1 MGIKKLKKEN
11 DPLNI
16 TIIDMLGKIDVSKT
30 KKYTQFL
37 VKMLNEQINIY
48 NTENVFDERYEPND
62 SISQVLPRNSL
73 INNYVRTL
81 IDYCFDYGN
90 IKTFIEFT
98 HLMEKGLVEENDIS
112 KYDSWDMIKEQTFK
126 AKNREVLKNTKRQTH
141 KIYEDDDY
149 LIFKPLSYLTS
160 VTYGYQTKWCTAMID
175 NPGYFYSHSLGVL
188 IYLID
193 KKNTKKFAFHKSI
206 NRSIFNDSPDSEM
219 FKTYN
224 EVDKQIDTFQS
235 GLPYNIIKIVSDNI
249 SNEGN
254 YKLFCEDELSEMRKY
269 TRIPE
274 EEQIDDEK
282 CGISEEPPIYRL
294 RPAAPLDNYT
304 EDHNYSYDV
313 LPEPQTDNLSYT
325 YDELP

>member
-1 MGIKKLKKEN
+1 
-11 DPLNI
+11 
-16 TIIDMLGKIDVSKT
+16 
-30 KKYTQFL
+30 
-37 VKMLNEQINIY
+37 
-48 NTENVFDERYEPND
+48 
-62 SISQVLPRNSL
+62 
-73 INNYVRTL
+73 
-81 IDYCFDYGN
+81 
-90 IKTFIEFT
+90 
-98 HLMEKGLVEENDIS
+98 
-112 KYDSWDMIKEQTFK
+112 
-126 AKNREVLKNTKRQTH
+126 
-141 KIYEDDDY
+141 
-149 LIFKPLSYLTS
+149 
-160 VTYGYQTKWCTAMID
+160 MID

-206 NRSIFNDSPDSEM
+206 NHSIFNDSPDSEM

-224 EVDKQIDTFQS
+224 EVDKQIDTIQS

-274 EEQIDDEK
+274 EEQIDEK

-294 RPAAPLDNYT
+294 RPAAPLDNHT
-304 EDHNYSYDV
+304 EDHNYSYEV

-325 YDELP
+325 YDDLP

>member
-48 NTENVFDERYEPND
+48 NRENVFDERYEPND

-73 INNYVRTL
+73 INNYIRTL

-126 AKNREVLKNTKRQTH
+126 AKNREVLKNTKRQIH

-149 LIFKPLSYLTS
+149 LIFKP
-160 VTYGYQTKWCTAMID
+160 
-175 NPGYFYSHSLGVL
+175 
-188 IYLID
+188 
-193 KKNTKKFAFHKSI
+193 
-206 NRSIFNDSPDSEM
+206 
-219 FKTYN
+219 
-224 EVDKQIDTFQS
+224 
-235 GLPYNIIKIVSDNI
+235 
-249 SNEGN
+249 
-254 YKLFCEDELSEMRKY
+254 
-269 TRIPE
+269 
-274 EEQIDDEK
+274 
-282 CGISEEPPIYRL
+282 
-294 RPAAPLDNYT
+294 
-304 EDHNYSYDV
+304 
-313 LPEPQTDNLSYT
+313 
-325 YDELP
+325 